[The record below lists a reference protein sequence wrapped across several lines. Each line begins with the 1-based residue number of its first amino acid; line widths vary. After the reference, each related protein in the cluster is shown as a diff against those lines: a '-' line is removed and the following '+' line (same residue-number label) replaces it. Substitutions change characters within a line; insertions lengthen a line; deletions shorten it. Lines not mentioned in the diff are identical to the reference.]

1 MNGSD
6 GSDGDV
12 SGSERR
18 GTGPDEEARGG
29 TGPEAR
35 LPGAPRLP
43 GDPRPL
49 HEVSVRDEWVPLPDG
64 TRLHAR
70 IWAPVADHPVPVL
83 LEYLPYRLDDWTA
96 PRDSERHP
104 WYAARGYASV
114 RVDIRGTG
122 SSDGLFDDEYSVQE
136 LDDGVALI
144 EWLAAQPWST
154 GAVGAFGISWGGF
167 NALQLAGR
175 APAALKAIVTVCST
189 DDRYDNDVHY
199 VGGAVLGIDM
209 ASWGG
214 TMFAFNSRPPRPEV
228 VGADWVAR
236 WRERL
241 EHNRPLAP
249 TWLAHQERD
258 DYWRHGSVC
267 EDYSSITAAVLAVGG
282 WADPYR
288 DAVLRLV
295 TNLDAPVKGIV
306 GPWSHQYP
314 DRGLAPGP
322 GIAFLE
328 ETLRWWDRWLRGE
341 ATGVEEDP
349 ALRAWINDSKP
360 PATYYASR
368 AGRWVAAEAWPSTA
382 TEARAVP
389 LTAFAS
395 GESAASA
402 DGTVVVRS
410 PQSTGM
416 DAGRFFPFGNA
427 TDLPPDQRAED
438 GRSACFDLLVG
449 GTGAGAAGGSAGG
462 AAGAP
467 GDGSAGGPGGGAVA
481 GAPLDLLGTVVV
493 DLAVTSDVPHA
504 HVVVR
509 LCDVAPDGSS
519 TLVTR
524 GVLNLD
530 ARNGRDRADPMEAGV
545 EEVVSVA
552 LVSTGHSFPAGHRLR
567 LAVSSA
573 YWPWVW
579 PHAEEATLV
588 VAPARSTATLPV
600 WTRATDDGVR
610 FGPASHAEPI
620 AVRRLPAASDLPQR
634 SVTHDV
640 ETGEWTLDVDPGY
653 GGGREYPD
661 GLVFTEDSRETYRIV
676 DGDPLS
682 AVAESRWRIGL
693 EKPGWRAWLET
704 SSRLTATATE
714 FVVENDLRAWA
725 RDGGPEADVVLV
737 AERSFEDRVPRTSA

>member
-1 MNGSD
+1 M
-6 GSDGDV
+6 
-12 SGSERR
+12 
-18 GTGPDEEARGG
+18 T
-29 TGPEAR
+29 
-35 LPGAPRLP
+35 GAPR
-43 GDPRPL
+43 GGERAAGADPRLPRADRPV
-49 HEVSVRDEWVPLPDG
+49 HEVTVRDEWVPLPDG

-70 IWAPVADHPVPVL
+70 VWAPRVDHPVPVL

-175 APAALKAIVTVCST
+175 APEALKAIVTVCST

-209 ASWGG
+209 AAWGG

-228 VGADWVAR
+228 VGPDWVAR

-241 EHNRPLAP
+241 EHNRPMTP
-249 TWLAHQERD
+249 TWLSHQERD

-267 EDYSSITAAVLAVGG
+267 EDYSSISAAVLAVGG

-295 TNLDAPVKGIV
+295 ANLDAPVKGIV

-322 GIAFLE
+322 GIGFLQ
-328 ETLRWWDRWLRGE
+328 ETLRWWDRWLLDD
-341 ATGVEEDP
+341 ANGVDDEP
-349 ALRAWINDSKP
+349 ALRAWINDSEP
-360 PATYYASR
+360 PATYYAER
-368 AGRWVAAEAWPSTA
+368 TGRWVAAEAWPSAATA
-382 TEARAVP
+382 ERVEP
-389 LTAFAS
+389 LELLTG
-395 GESAASA
+395 GE
-402 DGTVVVRS
+402 DGPLVVRS
-410 PQSTGM
+410 PQSTGL

-438 GRSACFDLLVG
+438 GRSVCLDLPV
-449 GTGAGAAGGSAGG
+449 TEADHGG
-462 AAGAP
+462 A
-467 GDGSAGGPGGGAVA
+467 
-481 GAPLDLLGTVVV
+481 LDVLGTVVV
-493 DLAVTSDVPHA
+493 DLALTSDLPRGTVI
-504 HVVVR
+504 VR
-509 LCDVAPDGSS
+509 LCDVAPDGRS

-524 GVLNLD
+524 GVLNLNK
-530 ARNGRDRADPMEAGV
+530 RRGRDRNDPMEARV
-545 EEVVSVA
+545 EQQVSVA
-552 LVSTGHSFPAGHRLR
+552 LVSTGHSFPVGHRLR
-567 LAVSSA
+567 IALSSA

-579 PHAEEATLV
+579 PHAEEATLTV
-588 VAPARSTATLPV
+588 DPVRSAVRLPV
-600 WTRATDDGVR
+600 WTRRDDDGVR
-610 FGPASHAEPI
+610 FEEPTRATPLAVRALPAS
-620 AVRRLPAASDLPQR
+620 SDLPQR
-634 SVTHDV
+634 SVSHDV
-640 ETGEWTLDVDPGY
+640 GTGEWVLDVDPGY

-661 GLVFTEDSRETYRIV
+661 GLVFTEDSRETYCIT

-682 AVAESRWRIGL
+682 ASAESRWAIGL
-693 EKPGWRAWLET
+693 EKPGWKAWLET
-704 SSRLTATATE
+704 TSRVSATAE
-714 FVVENDLRAWA
+714 SFVVVNELRAWA
-725 RDGGPEADVVLV
+725 RDGGAGAGTVLV
-737 AERSFEDRVPRTSA
+737 AERRFEDLVPRTSA